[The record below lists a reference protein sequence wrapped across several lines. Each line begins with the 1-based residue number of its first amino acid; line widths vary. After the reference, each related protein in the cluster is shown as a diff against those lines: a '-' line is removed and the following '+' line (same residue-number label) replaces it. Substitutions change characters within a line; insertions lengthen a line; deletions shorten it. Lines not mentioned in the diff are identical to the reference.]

1 MQERNLRWS
10 SSALLALLL
19 TGIGCSGGSK
29 SSPTPTP
36 TPTPPSSPTITSLSP
51 GTAVAFG
58 APFTLTVNGTG
69 FASGATV
76 QWNGTTKT
84 AIFVSS
90 SQVTASIATSDLGV
104 PAATIPVTVTN
115 PDGGKT
121 SASNFSITA
130 AALPTVTTLS
140 PNTAPAGSAGFTLAV
155 TGTGFRSGAQ
165 VAWNGIKQTATAV
178 VSSTQLTVTIPSTLV
193 AATGTVPI
201 TVVNTDNGDTSATT
215 NFTISPAPAA
225 TLNTLSP
232 GAAITGGAGFTLT
245 VNGTGFINGST
256 VQWNGA
262 NRTTTFVSPTQV
274 TAAIPAADLV
284 SPGSASVTVIA
295 TQASGGAVSNALPFT
310 IGGTIVQLIT
320 ANTAN
325 AEPIGNSGRAWVN
338 QDGQYVS
345 FASVASDLITGDTNN
360 APDAF
365 VRNTCLGAAPANC
378 APTTTRVSLDNTGSG
393 SQLPTGIGGVVV
405 PTSMDG
411 RLFTYS
417 STGFAEDD
425 LRDTCTG
432 VNSGC
437 TPGTIPVS
445 VPTGGGTAVAVAP
458 PITISADGR
467 YVGFNSSL
475 GGVATTQQAYVRDTC
490 IGAPASPVCTPS
502 TMHVSIGVD
511 GSGNP
516 TIPTTGAYIGAISRG
531 GRYVE
536 FSSADTNVVPGVT
549 GGYAHMYVRDTCTGV
564 SSPCQPTTTVVDI
577 GTDGTEG
584 NAPLSDSNGP
594 DGPAGDNPAT
604 FSDDGRYVLFNSLAS
619 NLVTFPPGT
628 VVAQTSRVYL
638 RDTCAGVA
646 TGCTP
651 TTTLVSPIGNGVT
664 NASKQYIG
672 MKSLSANGRYATFM
686 VSIPDIQGQ
695 TQIYV
700 RDICTGVPTG
710 CTPTTAVVSADP
722 NAIAGTQPG
731 FIYPSISADGHY
743 VVFTRTSLGINAASN
758 QIYIAKTG
766 F

>member
-29 SSPTPTP
+29 SSTQTPP
-36 TPTPPSSPTITSLSP
+36 PPSSPTISSLSP

-58 APFTLTVNGTG
+58 APFTLTVNGAG

-76 QWNGTTKT
+76 QWNGTNKT
-84 AIFVSS
+84 TNFVSS
-90 SQVTASIATSDLGV
+90 TQVTASIATSDLGLA
-104 PAATIPVTVTN
+104 AATIPVTVTN

-130 AALPTVTTLS
+130 VALPTVTTLS
-140 PNTAPAGSAGFTLAV
+140 PNTAPAGSASFTLTV

-165 VAWNGIKQTATAV
+165 VAWNGVKQTATVV
-178 VSSTQLTVTIPSTLV
+178 VSSTQLTVTIPATLV
-193 AATGTVPI
+193 ATTGTVPI
-201 TVVNTDNGDTSATT
+201 TVVNTDNGDTSAAA
-215 NFTISPAPAA
+215 NFTVAPAPAA
-225 TLNTLSP
+225 NLTTLSP

-245 VNGTGFINGST
+245 INGTGFINGST
-256 VQWNGA
+256 VQWNGT

-274 TAAIPAADLV
+274 TAAIPAADLA
-284 SPGSASVTVIA
+284 SPGSATVTVIA

-320 ANTAN
+320 VNTAN

-345 FASVASDLITGDTNN
+345 FASAASDLITGDTNN

-365 VRNTCLGAAPANC
+365 VRNTCIGAAPANC
-378 APTTTRVSLDNTGSG
+378 APTTTRVSLDTTGSG
-393 SQLPTGIGGVVV
+393 SQLPTGIAGVIV
-405 PTSMDG
+405 PMSMDG

-417 STGFAEDD
+417 STAFGEDD
-425 LRDTCTG
+425 LRDICTG
-432 VNSGC
+432 IVSGC
-437 TPGTIPVS
+437 TPATIPVS
-445 VPTGGGTAVAVAP
+445 VPTGGGAAVAVGG
-458 PITISADGR
+458 PINISPDGR

-475 GGVATTQQAYVRDTC
+475 GGAATTSQAYVRDTC
-490 IGAPASPVCTPS
+490 IGATAVCTPS
-502 TMHVSIGVD
+502 TIHVSIGVD

-516 TIPTTGAYIGAISRG
+516 TIPTTDAFIGGISGG

-536 FSSADTNVVPGVT
+536 FSSSDTNVVPGLT
-549 GGYAHMYVRDTCTGV
+549 HGYTHMFVRDTCTGA
-564 SSPCQPTTTVVDI
+564 PAGCIPTTTMVDI
-577 GTDGTEG
+577 GLNGAEAD
-584 NAPLSDSNGP
+584 APLNAGTAGDP
-594 DGPAGDNPAT
+594 GDNPGSL
-604 FSDDGRYVLFNSLAS
+604 SDDGRYVLFNSLAS

-646 TGCTP
+646 SGCTP

-664 NASKQYIG
+664 NASSQYIG
-672 MKSLSANGRYATFM
+672 MKSVSANGRYATFM
-686 VSIPDIQGQ
+686 VSIPDIKGQ

-700 RDICTGVPTG
+700 RDICTGAPAG

-722 NAIAGTQPG
+722 TAIAGTQPG
-731 FIYPSISADGHY
+731 FIYPSISGDGHY